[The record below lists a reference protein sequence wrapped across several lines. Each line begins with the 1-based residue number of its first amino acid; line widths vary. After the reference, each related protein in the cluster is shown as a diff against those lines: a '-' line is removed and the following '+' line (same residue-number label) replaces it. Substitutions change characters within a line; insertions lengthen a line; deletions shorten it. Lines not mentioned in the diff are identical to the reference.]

1 MSENLSQ
8 PRPENVGEAAV
19 SDMDPAASVQQP
31 VVTTD
36 AHAQIAA
43 AVPIEIDETAD
54 DSGYGESDA

>member
-8 PRPENVGEAAV
+8 PNSENVGDENV
-19 SDMDPAASVQQP
+19 SDMVPAASVQQP
-31 VVTTD
+31 AVITD

-43 AVPIEIDETAD
+43 AVPIEIDETAE